1 MNLEDMGNFVKGGG
15 SVHIEVHGDIN
26 IINRSPKAWLFRK
39 SVKQNNQKFL
49 NISDKPALIDRKSI
63 EWIEKYG
70 AQLWV
75 P

>member
-1 MNLEDMGNFVKGGG
+1 MSDKPEVNRNI
-15 SVHIEVHGDIN
+15 SIEIHGDIN

-39 SVKQNNQKFL
+39 SSKENKHSIL
-49 NISDKPALIDRKSI
+49 NASEKPVIDRKSI

-70 AQLWV
+70 HILWV